1 MDRAK
6 WYRWHSWV
14 GLKLSVLASF
24 ILITGTLAVF
34 SHELDWLT
42 NSAKRVD
49 SATVDGINWSAI
61 YDEVQQHYGDRNYQN
76 LRAPRDPWY
85 SVELVYIIQGDE
97 RRRAFFHP
105 TTGEFLGEGRWFNW
119 QRFFRMSHRHL
130 MMPTIIGISIVGILG
145 VLLFLSFVS
154 SFYIYPK
161 WWKGFFRKPRTHHP
175 KVFWGDM
182 HRLLGVWSQWFIL
195 IISVTGIWYL
205 VERWGGAASYP
216 SKGVA
221 VSEVAMA
228 NPTNPSVANFN
239 AMLVS
244 VKDEYPELEITN
256 IRFPVKAGQGIAFT
270 GSAQAVLVR
279 PRANLISF
287 DPISRERLAINKG
300 MDLPLHARISE
311 AADPL
316 HFGYFAGMTTKVI
329 YFIFGGGLS
338 ALALSG
344 VYIFA
349 MRVSEKPKQKE
360 VSATYYWRG
369 ALSNMKWG
377 KRLSYFLLILCFIL
391 TFIMFSGLIYKL

>member
-14 GLKLSVLASF
+14 GLKLSVLMSF

-49 SATVDGINWSAI
+49 SSTVTEVNWAAI
-61 YDEVQQHYGDRNYQN
+61 YDSAQRHYGDRNYQN
-76 LRAPRDPWY
+76 IRAPRDPWY
-85 SVELVYIIQGDE
+85 SAELVYIIEDDE

-130 MMPTIIGISIVGILG
+130 MMPTIIGVSIVGILA
-145 VLLFLSFVS
+145 VLLFVSFIS

-195 IISVTGIWYL
+195 VISITGIWYL

-216 SKGVA
+216 SKGKA
-221 VSEVAMA
+221 VSEVAL
-228 NPTNPSVANFN
+228 NKPTNPSVKLFN
-239 AMLVS
+239 RMLEQT
-244 VKDEYPELEITN
+244 KAEFPELEVTN
-256 IRFPVKAGQGIAFT
+256 IRFPARAGQGVSFT
-270 GSAQAVLVR
+270 GSAEAMLVR
-279 PRANLISF
+279 PRANLVSF
-287 DPISRERLAINKG
+287 DPVTGELLTKYKAVDFS
-300 MDLPLHARISE
+300 LHARISE

-316 HFGYFAGMTTKVI
+316 HFGYFGGMVSKVI
-329 YFIFGGGLS
+329 YFVFGVALS

-344 VYIFA
+344 VYIFG
-349 MRVSEKPKQKE
+349 MKVSGKPKEPLAASKH
-360 VSATYYWRG
+360 YWRG
-369 ALSNMKWG
+369 ALAKMKWG
-377 KRLSYFLLILCFIL
+377 KRISY
-391 TFIMFSGLIYKL
+391 GLIMICLVLTLVLFTGLI

>member
-14 GLKLSVLASF
+14 GLKLSVLMSF

-34 SHELDWLT
+34 SHEIDWLT

-49 SATVDGINWSAI
+49 SATVQGVNWSAI
-61 YDEVQQHYGDRNYQN
+61 YNNVQLHYGDRNYQN

-85 SVELVYIIQGDE
+85 SAELVYIIQGEE

-105 TTGEFLGEGRWFNW
+105 TSGEYLGEGRWFNW

-130 MMPTIIGISIVGILG
+130 MMPTIIGVSIVGLLS

-161 WWKGFFRKPRTHHP
+161 WWKGLLRKPRTHHR

-195 IISVTGIWYL
+195 IISVTGMWYL

-216 SKGVA
+216 SKGEA
-221 VSEVAMA
+221 VSEAA
-228 NPTNPSVANFN
+228 STSPTNPSIDNFD
-239 AMLVS
+239 AMLMA
-244 VKDEYPELEITN
+244 VKVEYPELEVTN
-256 IRFPVKAGQGIAFT
+256 IRFPTRAGQGVAFT
-270 GSAQAVLVR
+270 GSAEAVLVR
-279 PRANLISF
+279 ARANLVSF
-287 DPISRERLAINKG
+287 DPVSGELLAKNKG
-300 MDLPLHARISE
+300 TELSLHARISE
-311 AADPL
+311 ASDPL
-316 HFGYFAGMTTKVI
+316 HFGYFAGMTTKII
-329 YFIFGGGLS
+329 YFIFGVILS

-344 VYIFA
+344 VYIFG
-349 MRVSEKPKQKE
+349 MRVTVKPKQKD
-360 VSATYYWRG
+360 VSANYYWQG
-369 ALSNMKWG
+369 ALAKMKWG
-377 KRLSYFLLILCFIL
+377 KRLSYVLLTLCL
-391 TFIMFSGLIYKL
+391 VLAFIMFTGLIYKL